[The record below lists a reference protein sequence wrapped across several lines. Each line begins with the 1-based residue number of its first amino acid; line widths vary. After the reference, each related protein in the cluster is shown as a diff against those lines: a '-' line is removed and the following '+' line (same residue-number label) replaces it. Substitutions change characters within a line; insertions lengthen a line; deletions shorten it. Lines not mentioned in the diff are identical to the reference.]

1 MEKPVKLELN
11 NGGAWK
17 RLGGFDAADEEQ
29 ASLVMDAAEDLIRTL
44 HNSEDP
50 KGCPTMRICI
60 DDSLNIVLTRW
71 SIDRGWHD
79 DKTGEPV

>member
-1 MEKPVKLELN
+1 
-11 NGGAWK
+11 
-17 RLGGFDAADEEQ
+17 
-29 ASLVMDAAEDLIRTL
+29 MDAAEDLIRTL

-60 DDSLNIVLTRW
+60 DDSLNTVLTRW
-71 SIDRGWHD
+71 SLDGGWRN